1 MLSTPYVALNMDIME
16 KNIITMTSRLAGN
29 NIQHWPH
36 MKTHKSVRLAKLE
49 QELGASGIT
58 CAKLSEAEVMAAG
71 GISSILLAYPLIG
84 DDKCQRYAELA
95 RKITM
100 RTIVDSLP
108 GAQGLSRAAVR
119 NNLIFDIHIAID
131 YGAHR
136 EGIQPDQLLDFAREV
151 AILPGLTISGVF
163 TYAGTIYQYHDEQN
177 IRRAAREEAA
187 LLINSRDILNA
198 HGFDI
203 KVLSGGSTLSSFYAD
218 ELSGITESRAG
229 NFIFGDMNAINGG
242 IYTSENCALTICSTI
257 VSIPLPGYATLD
269 AGTKSLTS
277 DLSVTPGSYGLI
289 QEHPDVSLIKL
300 NEEHGYLRYDPTK
313 VSLTIGEQLHIIP
326 NHCCVVAN
334 LVDDIYAFRNGVLI
348 ETIAIDARGKSY

>member
-1 MLSTPYVALNMDIME
+1 MLTTPYVALDMDIME
-16 KNIITMTSRLAGN
+16 KNIIAMTSGLARN

-36 MKTHKSVRLAKLE
+36 IKTHKSVRLAKLE

-71 GISSILLAYPLIG
+71 GITSILLAYPLIG

-95 RKITM
+95 RKVTL

-108 GAQGLSRAAVR
+108 GAEGLSRAAVR
-119 NNLIFDIHIAID
+119 NGLTFDIDIAID
-131 YGAHR
+131 FGAHR
-136 EGIQPDQLLDFAREV
+136 EGIQPEQLLDFARVV
-151 AILPGLTISGVF
+151 AELPGLRVKGVF
-163 TYAGTIYQYHDEQN
+163 TYAGTIYQYRNEPD
-177 IRRAAREEAA
+177 IRRAAREEAM
-187 LLINSRDILNA
+187 LLIQSRDILNA
-198 HGFDI
+198 HGFAID
-203 KVLSGGSTLSSFYAD
+203 VLSGGSTLSSFYAD
-218 ELSGITESRAG
+218 ELNGITESRAG

-242 IYTSENCALTICSTI
+242 IYTPEHCALTICSTI

-277 DLSVTPGSYGLI
+277 DLSATAGSYGLI
-289 QEHPDVSLIKL
+289 QEHPDVALVKL
-300 NEEHGYLRYDPTK
+300 NEEHGYLRYDPEK
-313 VSLTIGEQLHIIP
+313 VSLTIGEQVHIIP

-334 LVDDIYAFRNGVLI
+334 LVDEIYAFRNGKLS

>member
-1 MLSTPYVALNMDIME
+1 MLTTPYVALDMDIME
-16 KNIITMTSRLAGN
+16 KNIIAMTSGLSRN

-36 MKTHKSVRLAKLE
+36 IKTHKSVRLAKLE

-58 CAKLSEAEVMAAG
+58 CAKLAEAEVMAAG
-71 GISSILLAYPLIG
+71 GITSILLAYPLIG

-95 RKITM
+95 RQINM
-100 RTIVDSLP
+100 RTIVDSLT

-119 NNLIFDIHIAID
+119 NSLTFDIDIAID

-136 EGIQPDQLLDFAREV
+136 EGIQPDELLDFARAV
-151 AILPGLTISGVF
+151 AALPGLRVSGVF
-163 TYAGTIYQYHDEQN
+163 TYAGTIYQYREEPD

-198 HGFDI
+198 YGFDI

-218 ELSGITESRAG
+218 ELKGITESRAG

-242 IYTSENCALTICSTI
+242 IYTAENCALTICATV
-257 VSIPLPGYATLD
+257 VSIPLPGYATVD

-277 DLSVTPGSYGLI
+277 DLSATPGSYGLI
-289 QEHPDVSLIKL
+289 QEYPEVALVKL
-300 NEEHGYLRYDPTK
+300 NEEHGYLRYDPEK

-334 LVDDIYAFRNGVLI
+334 LVDEIYAFRNGILS
-348 ETIAIDARGKSY
+348 ETITIDARGKSY